1 MNNKEYL
8 EQISTQTRQAK
19 KPATKSFFGLD
30 ISPKL
35 LAFIIGGVVA
45 AILIIIIGSIA
56 GSGSNNSERDL
67 TDRIYQRA
75 NNLSTVISDFSK
87 RIKSSELRSM
97 STSLNAVL
105 TETTYSLT
113 TILENDFGSDN
124 ADKPAKE
131 EIATVLRADRVGGR
145 IWVKAQGAITT
156 GGKLYWVV
164 DDDTNLTAGG
174 FTGTA
179 VSQKT
184 VELSNVKV
192 VAGAAKGGLALIEL
206 GVAVAGSN
214 ES

>member
-131 EIATVLRADRVGGR
+131 EIATEEEKRMEILSNDLETGRLKGQLDRVYASDFAYEIAMLLSLESEASAKTDKDSLR
-145 IWVKAQGAITT
+145 SALKTSSDNLE
-156 GGKLYWVV
+156 KLYEQFNSF
-164 DDDTNLTAGG
+164 D
-174 FTGTA
+174 
-179 VSQKT
+179 
-184 VELSNVKV
+184 
-192 VAGAAKGGLALIEL
+192 AK
-206 GVAVAGSN
+206 
-214 ES
+214 

>member
-19 KPATKSFFGLD
+19 KSATKSFFGLD

-131 EIATVLRADRVGGR
+131 EIATEEEKRMEILSNDLETGRLKGQLDRVYASDFAYEIAMLLSLESEASAKTDKDSLR
-145 IWVKAQGAITT
+145 TALKTSSDNLE
-156 GGKLYWVV
+156 KLYEQF
-164 DDDTNLTAGG
+164 NS
-174 FTGTA
+174 F
-179 VSQKT
+179 
-184 VELSNVKV
+184 E
-192 VAGAAKGGLALIEL
+192 AK
-206 GVAVAGSN
+206 
-214 ES
+214 

>member
-19 KPATKSFFGLD
+19 RPATKSFFGLD
-30 ISPKL
+30 IPPKL

-113 TILENDFGSDN
+113 TILESDFGSDN
-124 ADKPAKE
+124 AEKPAKE
-131 EIATVLRADRVGGR
+131 EIATEEEKRMEILSNDLETGRLKGQLDRVYASDFAYEIAMLLSLESEASAKTDKDSLR
-145 IWVKAQGAITT
+145 SALKTSSDNLE
-156 GGKLYWVV
+156 KLY
-164 DDDTNLTAGG
+164 DQFNTFD
-174 FTGTA
+174 
-179 VSQKT
+179 
-184 VELSNVKV
+184 
-192 VAGAAKGGLALIEL
+192 AK
-206 GVAVAGSN
+206 
-214 ES
+214 